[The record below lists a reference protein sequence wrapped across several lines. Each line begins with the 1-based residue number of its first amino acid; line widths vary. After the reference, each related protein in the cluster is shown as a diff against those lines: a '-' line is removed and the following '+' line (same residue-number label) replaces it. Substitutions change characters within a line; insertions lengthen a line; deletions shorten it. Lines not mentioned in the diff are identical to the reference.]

1 MLLNTDGNVTA
12 LLEACFDAPVV
23 VETLVNEVDD
33 RLPTPIELEVEP
45 HRPVL
50 WRQVV
55 LHVGDRPVLRAR
67 SVLAL
72 DRLDARARAALLAG
86 REPIGSVLRRLDT
99 RRRLLTC
106 TAGDATAAD
115 RGRARPRGRRV
126 RVHAHVPDPQ
136 RHAPA
141 GHRDRAH
148 PGLDLRPARAVSA
161 TAWRALVAGTGL
173 MITGVLP
180 AFLTASLASRI
191 PDDFAFGD
199 SRVGLAIALFHVMC
213 ALSATPAGR
222 LVDRIGALAGM
233 RLAAIATAVSC
244 LAIATLAQSALGLT
258 ALLIAGGVANA
269 FGGPSVS
276 ALLKHEVAV
285 HRQGLAFGAQH
296 SGAPLG
302 ALLAGLALPAVAIPF
317 GWRWA
322 FLLVAALALTAIA
335 LAPASEA
342 SVAPRG
348 VRPRGLTTVHAL
360 ALAAA
365 LASAAGV
372 GMISFLVLY
381 AVECGMSQAAAGLLL
396 VAVSLAATV
405 SRIGVGVF
413 VDRRGQEPLRP
424 VATMLAMSVGGYLL
438 LIAGEPALIVVAAL
452 LAGGLRLGVAGWAH
466 ARRRTAQPG
475 CAGVGGRRADGRDCS
490 AARSPGRCWSACSPS
505 RSSSRS
511 PGARAPASRCSP
523 PARCRRFGC
532 WPHHVAG
539 FAPVRF
545 VPCSPRSFTT
555 PRTPAEPGPVAV
567 GRLRPTQRPFPLV

>member
-1 MLLNTDGNVTA
+1 M
-12 LLEACFDAPVV
+12 
-23 VETLVNEVDD
+23 
-33 RLPTPIELEVEP
+33 
-45 HRPVL
+45 
-50 WRQVV
+50 
-55 LHVGDRPVLRAR
+55 
-67 SVLAL
+67 
-72 DRLDARARAALLAG
+72 
-86 REPIGSVLRRLDT
+86 
-99 RRRLLTC
+99 
-106 TAGDATAAD
+106 
-115 RGRARPRGRRV
+115 
-126 RVHAHVPDPQ
+126 
-136 RHAPA
+136 
-141 GHRDRAH
+141 
-148 PGLDLRPARAVSA
+148 SA

-199 SRVGLAIALFHVMC
+199 ARVGLAIALFHVMC

-233 RLAAIATAVSC
+233 RLAAIATALSC
-244 LAIATLAQSALGLT
+244 VAIATLAQSALGLT

-276 ALLKHEVAV
+276 ALLRHEVAV

-322 FLLVAALALTAIA
+322 FLLVAALALIALA

-348 VRPRGLTTVHAL
+348 VRPRGLTSVHAL

-372 GMISFLVLY
+372 GLISFLVLY

-424 VATMLAMSVGGYLL
+424 VTTMLALSVGGYLL

-452 LAGGLRLGVAGWAH
+452 VAGGCGWAW
-466 ARRRTAQPG
+466 PG
-475 CAGVGGRRADGRDCS
+475 GLTLAVVQ
-490 AARSPGRCWSACSPS
+490 
-505 RSSSRS
+505 RS
-511 PGARAPASRCSP
+511 PGAPAWAVGVLMAGTVQRRDRRAAAGRRARRAGAVRARLECVRRLRAARLLHGVGGSGAGHTTSPA
-523 PARCRRFGC
+523 ARRYGSCRV
-532 WPHHVAG
+532 HH
-539 FAPVRF
+539 AP
-545 VPCSPRSFTT
+545 SPRH
-555 PRTPAEPGPVAV
+555 
-567 GRLRPTQRPFPLV
+567 GRPLSGARSPLGG

>member
-1 MLLNTDGNVTA
+1 M
-12 LLEACFDAPVV
+12 
-23 VETLVNEVDD
+23 
-33 RLPTPIELEVEP
+33 
-45 HRPVL
+45 
-50 WRQVV
+50 
-55 LHVGDRPVLRAR
+55 
-67 SVLAL
+67 
-72 DRLDARARAALLAG
+72 
-86 REPIGSVLRRLDT
+86 
-99 RRRLLTC
+99 
-106 TAGDATAAD
+106 
-115 RGRARPRGRRV
+115 
-126 RVHAHVPDPQ
+126 
-136 RHAPA
+136 
-141 GHRDRAH
+141 
-148 PGLDLRPARAVSA
+148 SA

-222 LVDRIGALAGM
+222 FVDRIGALAGM

-244 LAIATLAQSALGLT
+244 LAIATLAQSALSLT

-322 FLLVAALALTAIA
+322 FLLVAALALMAIA
-335 LAPASEA
+335 LAPASDARLA
-342 SVAPRG
+342 SPRG
-348 VRPRGLTTVHAL
+348 VRPRGLTSVHAL
-360 ALAAA
+360 AVAAA

-372 GMISFLVLY
+372 GMIAFLVLY
-381 AVECGMSQAAAGLLL
+381 AVESGMSQAAAGLLL

-424 VATMLAMSVGGYLL
+424 VATMLAISVVGYLL
-438 LIAGEPALIVVAAL
+438 LVAREPALIVVAAL
-452 LAGGLRLGVAGWAH
+452 LAGGFGWAW
-466 ARRRTAQPG
+466 PG
-475 CAGVGGRRADGRDCS
+475 GLTLAVVQ
-490 AARSPGRCWSACSPS
+490 RSPDAPAWAVGVLMAGLFSGAIAGPLLVGVLAEQDQFTLAWSAC
-505 RSSSRS
+505 
-511 PGARAPASRCSP
+511 
-523 PARCRRFGC
+523 
-532 WPHHVAG
+532 AG
-539 FAPVRF
+539 FALLASCTVLAVR
-545 VPCSPRSFTT
+545 VLATPHRRPRAGTVRAVLTT
-555 PRTPAEPGPVAV
+555 LLHHATDAR
-567 GRLRPTQRPFPLV
+567 